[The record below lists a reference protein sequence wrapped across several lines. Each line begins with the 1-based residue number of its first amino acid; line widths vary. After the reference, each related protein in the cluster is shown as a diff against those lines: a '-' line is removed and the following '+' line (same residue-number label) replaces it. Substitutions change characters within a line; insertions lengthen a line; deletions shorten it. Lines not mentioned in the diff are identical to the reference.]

1 MDLHLDSR
9 RERVGF
15 ESTNLWVV
23 FHLVLVVFGMV
34 LFLGGRRE
42 SV

>member
-1 MDLHLDSR
+1 MDLHFVSR
-9 RERVGF
+9 RRRVGF

-23 FHLVLVVFGMV
+23 FQLVEDGFLAG

-42 SV
+42 